1 MKHPKPRKHILN
13 TKVDIDT
20 LNEVKHQASTQGVT
34 VSTYLAQAIQSQ
46 LQTT

>member
-20 LNEVKHQASTQGVT
+20 LNEVKHQASTKGVT